1 MNEQN
6 QKPNLE
12 VDIDFKDGNSIKSYY
27 VDGELVIESSINDTT
42 KNSRRIISTMK
53 SLKKSEELQKKLE
66 ASELKKKKIEE
77 QVARLK
83 VQDFFS
89 SKQEALKNTWET
101 YRKENKGASD
111 LVLLEGFIKSS
122 GIRKVLISEK
132 ETKKK

>member
-89 SKQEALKNTWET
+89 SRQESLKNTWET

-122 GIRKVLISEK
+122 GIRKVVISEK
-132 ETKKK
+132 ETKKA